1 MDDKQLIELYR
12 ARNETAIGE
21 TLKKYGVMTTSVAEN
36 ILRNHN
42 DAEEVAN
49 DVWLA
54 LWNRIPPDEPE
65 NFSAYISRVA
75 RNQAITRLRHYNRLK
90 RGGSEY
96 EAAVDELSE
105 IIPDSSTTED
115 IFEERELTRLINK
128 FLDTQKKESRLLFVG
143 RYFHLKSD
151 AELSAAFKI
160 SKAGVRMSLMR
171 TRNAMKKYLEKE
183 GYRI

>member
-12 ARNETAIGE
+12 TRNETAIGE
-21 TLKKYGVMTTSVAEN
+21 TLKKYGVLTTSVAEN

-75 RNQAITRLRHYNRLK
+75 RNQAITRLRHDNTLK

-151 AELSAAFKI
+151 AELSATFKI